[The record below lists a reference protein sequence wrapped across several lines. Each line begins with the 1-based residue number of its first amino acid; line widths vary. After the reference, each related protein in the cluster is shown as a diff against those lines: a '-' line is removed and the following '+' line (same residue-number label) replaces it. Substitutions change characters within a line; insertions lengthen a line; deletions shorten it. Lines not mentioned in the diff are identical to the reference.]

1 MVRWGTDRRKDH
13 AVKEKLATLLIAIVG
28 GAVGVLGVG
37 AITDAGADSPTATS
51 QQPVVVHV
59 ESPST
64 AAGGES
70 FVKLSDVEGLCRLG
84 ASNDGGDGGGGS
96 ASQALAASA
105 VNSSGNS
112 ANTNTNAIAL
122 NNQIGLEQTTVVVQS
137 DDNTSQADAGQAQ
150 DQSQSSDQAQ
160 QSGQD
165 QPVDTAPTADTT
177 QAASTTT
184 TTTTTTTQQP

>member
-1 MVRWGTDRRKDH
+1 VVND
-13 AVKEKLATLLIAIVG
+13 KLATLLIAIVG

-59 ESPST
+59 EGPST
-64 AAGGES
+64 GAGGES
-70 FVKLSDVEGLCRLG
+70 FVKLSDIEGLCRLG
-84 ASNDGGDGGGGS
+84 ASQDGDGDGSGGS

-122 NNQIGLEQTTVVVQS
+122 TNQIGLEQTTVVVQS
-137 DDNTSQADAGQAQ
+137 DDNTSHADPTQAEAQA
-150 DQSQSSDQAQ
+150 QSSDQAQ
-160 QSGQD
+160 QTGQD
-165 QPVDTAPTADTT
+165 QPADTTPSADTT

-184 TTTTTTTQQP
+184 TTTTTTPAQQP